1 MITPSNRYKHYHS
14 AKQRFLKSLIV
25 NFFETELPK
34 LFGPQLRDK
43 LGDEIVKLISKAMP
57 EKDHVKPGQVVW
69 TAIDKTTRPDSPNR
83 KFVTVVLTLVDK
95 TDIEE
100 LLKGTSKRTV
110 SENVIARITKEAYQQ
125 EALLSMRDIGLLA
138 WRADSYVS
146 ILRKAYEKRHN
157 IILPH
162 TGSLQDMGTCMTHK
176 ATIVRKVI
184 VEKKDPVQVASET
197 NHSLRAVENYLKDC
211 RRVQTCYNQNPD
223 IEFISQAT
231 GLTKNLIQQYMK
243 IISNIQKNA

>member
-1 MITPSNRYKHYHS
+1 
-14 AKQRFLKSLIV
+14 
-25 NFFETELPK
+25 
-34 LFGPQLRDK
+34 
-43 LGDEIVKLISKAMP
+43 
-57 EKDHVKPGQVVW
+57 
-69 TAIDKTTRPDSPNR
+69 
-83 KFVTVVLTLVDK
+83 
-95 TDIEE
+95 
-100 LLKGTSKRTV
+100 
-110 SENVIARITKEAYQQ
+110 
-125 EALLSMRDIGLLA
+125 
-138 WRADSYVS
+138 
-146 ILRKAYEKRHN
+146 
-157 IILPH
+157 
-162 TGSLQDMGTCMTHK
+162 MGTCMTHK